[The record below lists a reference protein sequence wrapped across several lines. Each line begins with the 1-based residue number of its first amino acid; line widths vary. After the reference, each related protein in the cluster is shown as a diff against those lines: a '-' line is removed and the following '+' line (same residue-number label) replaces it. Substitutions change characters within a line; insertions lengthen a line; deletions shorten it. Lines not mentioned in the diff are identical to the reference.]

1 MGNTLAL
8 YIYACLWYTYVVK
21 RKEEVSMKFNLQFFG
36 GRGGSSHSGG
46 GGGGGGSSAASE
58 KQKGSASN
66 PVKASELTAMNE
78 KERISALNAMPVGTR
93 VRSYNNYYEDSD
105 GSTYVKFED
114 GWKMEQTYPAVS
126 RGRLVNR
133 VHYPQSFTPA
143 QISAQSISSKGSTDV
158 WRTTQFITFSSVR
171 YPKK

>member
-1 MGNTLAL
+1 M
-8 YIYACLWYTYVVK
+8 
-21 RKEEVSMKFNLQFFG
+21 EFNSQLFG

-46 GGGGGGSSAASE
+46 GGGGGGSTKKTDE
-58 KQKGSASN
+58 NRKGSASN

-93 VRSYNNYYEDSD
+93 VRKYNNYYDNDE

-114 GWKMEQTYPAVS
+114 GWKMEQTYQAVS

-143 QISAQSISSKGSTDV
+143 QISAQSISNKGSTDV